1 MEYCQ
6 MEYFCCNC
14 DFDENTS
21 ILQCLQTEYYEVLSV
36 EHICTIV
43 CHVYISLNYF
53 FLFRALCVRL
63 RLWKLQLLLWTK
75 VEGKRHWQ
83 FFFYHL
89 HSVICCAEEA
99 DKHLHPLYITC

>member
-43 CHVYISLNYF
+43 CRVYISLNYF

-83 FFFYHL
+83 FFFT
-89 HSVICCAEEA
+89 ICIVSFVVQ
-99 DKHLHPLYITC
+99 KKQINIYIPCT